1 MTIPSRVPVLLYHS
15 VDENPSARFRRW
27 TVAPELFAAHMSH
40 LAEQGWEPVT
50 MSAYVDAL
58 TGRGKLSGRVVV
70 ITFDDGFAD
79 FTAALP
85 ALRAHAFPST
95 LYVTTGGVGRTSRWL
110 AAEGAGDKPML
121 TWEQIA
127 ALPDDR
133 VEVGAHAHTHRPLD
147 AIPIHEARAEIETST
162 RLIAECLGRPVQTFA
177 YPHGYSSHAVRD
189 FVAATGHTSAAGVK
203 HAMSGLGDDPFS
215 VARIIVEA
223 DTGVDAFDHLLEGH
237 GLRVA
242 PRREQLRTTAWR
254 WVRRTRQRVARP
266 DAAPVGV
273 G

>member
-1 MTIPSRVPVLLYHS
+1 VTVPTRVPVLLYHS
-15 VDENPSARFRRW
+15 VDEDPVPGFRRW
-27 TVAPELFAAHMSH
+27 TVTPELFAAHMSH
-40 LAEQGWEPVT
+40 LAAGGWEPVT

-58 TGRGKLSGRVVV
+58 TGRAKLSDRIVV

-85 ALRAHAFPST
+85 ALRAHGFAST
-95 LYVTTGGVGRTSRWL
+95 LYVTTGGVGSTSRWL
-110 AAEGAGDKPML
+110 TPCGAGDKEML
-121 TWEQIA
+121 TWDQIA

-133 VEVGAHAHTHRPLD
+133 VEIGAHAHTHRPLD
-147 AIPIHEARAEIETST
+147 AIPIGEARQEIETST

-177 YPHGYSSHAVRD
+177 YPHGYSCHAVRD

-203 HAMSGLGDDPFS
+203 HAMSGSGDDPFS

-223 DTGVDAFDHLLEGH
+223 DTGLDAFDRLLAGE

-242 PRREQLRTTAWR
+242 PRREQLRTAAWR
-254 WVRRTRQRVARP
+254 WVRRTRARVGRQ
-266 DAAPVGV
+266 DATPVGV

>member
-1 MTIPSRVPVLLYHS
+1 MTVPARVPVLLYHS
-15 VDENPSARFRRW
+15 IDPDPSPGFRRW
-27 TVAPELFAAHMSH
+27 TVTPELFAAHMDH
-40 LAEQGWEPVT
+40 LADRGWQPAT

-58 TGRGKLSGRVVV
+58 TGRAKLPGRTVV

-85 ALRAHAFPST
+85 ALRAHGFAST
-95 LYVTTGGVGRTSRWL
+95 LYVTTGGVGSTSSWL
-110 AAEGAGDKPML
+110 DHEGAGDKPML
-121 TWEQIA
+121 SWEQIA

-147 AIPIHEARAEIETST
+147 AIPFNEARDEIETST

-203 HAMSGLGDDPFS
+203 HAMSGAGDDPFS

-223 DTGVDAFDHLLEGH
+223 DTGIDAFERLLAGD

-254 WVRRTRQRVARP
+254 WVRRTRRRVGRR
-266 DAAPVGV
+266 DGTRVGV